1 MHVYSG
7 LWNSSACFMWG
18 YVLPEGGENMTGS
31 QIAMLVTM
39 VAYLLGMVGIGIK
52 LSEKNETVGDFYLG
66 GRKLGPLVTAMS
78 AEASDMSSYLLMGLP
93 GLAYLSGLA
102 DVTWTCIG
110 LSAGTYLNWL
120 IVSKRLR
127 RYTEKTDAITL
138 PEFFSK
144 RYGDDRYLIAAF
156 AAVFIVV
163 FFVPYTA
170 SGFAACGK
178 LFNSL
183 FGLDYHAAMLISA
196 LVIMFYTA
204 MGGFLAAST
213 TDFIQSIIMTT
224 ALIIIVIFGT
234 VQAGGPAAVIENA
247 KTLPGYFSMTETYV
261 QATGL
266 SAPYTFLTI
275 CSTLAWGLGYFGMPH
290 ILLRFMA
297 IEDDSKLRLSRRVA
311 TIWVII
317 AMGIAIAIGVIG
329 LGMTGAGRIPQ
340 LVGTSESETVIVRIS
355 DLLSRYGIIP
365 ALVAGIVLSGILAS
379 TMSTSDSQL
388 LAASSSVSND
398 IMTKFL
404 HIKVD
409 KTKQLVVSRVTL
421 IAIAVVSAFFAWDPN
436 SSVFVIVSF
445 AWAGFGAC
453 FGPVVLLALFWR
465 RSNRQGCLAGMLAGG
480 ISVFVWKFLVRPL
493 GGAFNIYELLPAFL
507 IAIAVNVVVSLL
519 TPEPPKKVLDDFDA
533 VKAAMKR

>member
-144 RYGDDRYLIAAF
+144 RYGDDRYLIAAL
-156 AAVFIVV
+156 AAAFIVV

-183 FGLDYHAAMLISA
+183 FGLDYHAAMLIS
-196 LVIMFYTA
+196 V
-204 MGGFLAAST
+204 
-213 TDFIQSIIMTT
+213 
-224 ALIIIVIFGT
+224 IIVIFGT

-329 LGMTGAGRIPQ
+329 LGMTGVGRIPQ
-340 LVGTSESETVIVRIS
+340 LVGSSESETVIVRIS